1 MFKNLYS
8 SIAKVGLSAFVLS
21 IAGANFVNAQQWQN
35 VGNTSII
42 SANGSGFNDL
52 VIDNTG
58 NYYVSYYDL
67 SVDKGS
73 VQKLNGTS
81 WSYLG
86 GSAGVTDD
94 YANHNSLSVASD
106 GSVYHLSKG
115 NNMDVN
121 KFSGAAWSSLISIPT
136 SGFAGYPSSVVSSD
150 NILYTYVQGTVRRFV
165 NGAWQQIGAN
175 VVSGTAYHS
184 KIKIGTNGKVYV

>member
-8 SIAKVGLSAFVLS
+8 FVSKVRISIFVLS
-21 IAGANFVNAQQWQN
+21 IAGNNFVNAQQWQN
-35 VGNTSII
+35 AGNTSII

-73 VQKLNGTS
+73 VQKLNGAS

-86 GSAGVTDD
+86 GSAGVTDN
-94 YANHNSLSVASD
+94 YAIW
-106 GSVYHLSKG
+106 
-115 NNMDVN
+115 M
-121 KFSGAAWSSLISIPT
+121 SIN
-136 SGFAGYPSSVVSSD
+136 FLE
-150 NILYTYVQGTVRRFV
+150 LYGLL
-165 NGAWQQIGAN
+165 
-175 VVSGTAYHS
+175 
-184 KIKIGTNGKVYV
+184 